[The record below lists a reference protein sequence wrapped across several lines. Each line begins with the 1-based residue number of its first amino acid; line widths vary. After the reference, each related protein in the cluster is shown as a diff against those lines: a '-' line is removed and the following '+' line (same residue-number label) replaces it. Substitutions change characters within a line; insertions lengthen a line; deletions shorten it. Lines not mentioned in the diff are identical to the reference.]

1 MKTIDDQIVEFCT
14 SVKKGF
20 GTISDSSVKHEFERM
35 SESAIQPQ
43 HLGKLLALLERHNLL
58 DKKNSVNKEEKFYQ
72 FMYKKMNEQK
82 NA

>member
-1 MKTIDDQIVEFCT
+1 MKTLDDKIVDFCT

-20 GTISDSSVKHEFERM
+20 GTIVDASVKNEFERIH
-35 SESAIQPQ
+35 ESKLDSDN
-43 HLGKLLALLERHNLL
+43 LGKLLALLERHELL
-58 DKKNSVNKEEKFYQ
+58 DKKFSVNKGDKFYQ